1 MTRSEN
7 RWRRRRE
14 CLQELRKR
22 ITELPPN
29 EQLADTSDKN
39 LVRVLSS
46 RKYDMDEAL
55 KSTVQLRKF
64 NDEHPEWTQGSRARK
79 FLALKMLFQVTKGCI
94 HSVSAPVQ
102 RHHDT
107 AAAYSRRMTIQQQH
121 TDHDTV
127 AG

>member
-55 KSTVQLRKF
+55 KSTV
-64 NDEHPEWTQGSRARK
+64 
-79 FLALKMLFQVTKGCI
+79 TKGCI